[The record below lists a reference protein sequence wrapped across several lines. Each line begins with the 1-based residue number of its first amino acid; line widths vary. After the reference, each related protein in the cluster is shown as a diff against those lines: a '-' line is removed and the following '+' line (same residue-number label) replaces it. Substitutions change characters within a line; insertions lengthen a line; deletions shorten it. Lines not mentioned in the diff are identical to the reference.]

1 MINADELIAQREEAT
16 GVDGNR
22 IAFEFTAL
30 RGEQKGERLV
40 FTFRDPARLTDE
52 EQEDLLEV
60 PRFGPDQAMWYMG
73 DDEYDR
79 FREAGGESWIFAEI
93 MKEYTKEVQG
103 VDPQGRPTRPNRSS
117 RRRRKQ

>member
-1 MINADELIAQREEAT
+1 MINANELIAQREEAT
-16 GVDGNR
+16 GVDGKR
-22 IAFEFTAL
+22 IAFQFTAL
-30 RGEQKGERLV
+30 DGEHTGEDLV

-60 PRFGPDQAMWYMG
+60 PKFGPDQAAWYMG
-73 DDEYDR
+73 EEEYDR

-93 MKEYTKEVQG
+93 MKEYTKDMQG
-103 VDPQGRPTRPNRSS
+103 VDAQGRPTRPNRSS